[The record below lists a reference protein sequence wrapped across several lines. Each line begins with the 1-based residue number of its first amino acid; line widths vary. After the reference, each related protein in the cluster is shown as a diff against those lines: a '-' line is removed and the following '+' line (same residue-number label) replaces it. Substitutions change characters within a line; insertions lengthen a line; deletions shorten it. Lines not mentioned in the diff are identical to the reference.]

1 MSKEDLELE
10 ELEKQFLEDLN
21 SKPKP
26 KKTTVIDVNKFNQ
39 EFDKDFEELNKRE
52 GKINNSF
59 EKNNYDNKFLD
70 KLEKHLKDTPPKHIE
85 FYNKL
90 KYRGNNVIGINF
102 KAEKK
107 GQYSRKKIEEIA
119 YDLSHYL
126 HEENVRGIM
135 SNAMLISIRLEKWI
149 TFTPIQI
156 PCTLYIIYHIYYTLT
171 LTLTN
176 LL

>member
-59 EKNNYDNKFLD
+59 EKNNVD
-70 KLEKHLKDTPPKHIE
+70 KKMPTAYKNTFDQPTYLRVCR
-85 FYNKL
+85 YNH
-90 KYRGNNVIGINF
+90 R
-102 KAEKK
+102 
-107 GQYSRKKIEEIA
+107 R
-119 YDLSHYL
+119 LSKQFNH
-126 HEENVRGIM
+126 
-135 SNAMLISIRLEKWI
+135 
-149 TFTPIQI
+149 
-156 PCTLYIIYHIYYTLT
+156 
-171 LTLTN
+171 
-176 LL
+176 